1 MAHPSTPFAG
11 FSRGLQWFEFVLVY
25 GNWVLNENSFPFL
38 FHGILQKLNDMW
50 AGLGYYRR
58 ARFLLEGAKMIVAA
72 GGDEYPNT
80 LSSLRKVPRI
90 GDYTAGAITSIA
102 FKHVICFYK
111 NDESSMVTDYP
122 IEVVKANQ
130 RNDFSIVCVVEI
142 SASLDG
148 SHQCKSDSRSLLIRR
163 LDEGLLVDL
172 WEFPLCYIG

>member
-1 MAHPSTPFAG
+1 MLQQTSFRLSLTTTTVGCKNGPPFYA
-11 FSRGLQWFEFVLVY
+11 FRRLLSRSSV
-25 GNWVLNENSFPFL
+25 
-38 FHGILQKLNDMW
+38 KLNDMW

-80 LSSLRKVPRI
+80 LSSLRKQLNLLSFTTKGFQPVFDGTR
-90 GDYTAGAITSIA
+90 
-102 FKHVICFYK
+102 